1 MQRRL
6 LLLGG
11 LGTLS
16 GCATVNPAGALL
28 EPYMSGKGGGTGGMS
43 SMGAMGMGDIDS
55 MMAKQKLNMDMMSS
69 PDLPAWH
76 AQREKMALAI
86 GDRSFQR
93 PFARVFDSLTVAFAS
108 LGSRVQ
114 NMERVSGYIAGSIP
128 QLEPTRTA
136 AMQEAGMRQYAV
148 AKGYSPAIFDK
159 KNSGSLMDVDF
170 GGMMS
175 RGMAGFTCSLV
186 RQGPKDTKVKLRF
199 DNVYYPEL
207 VAEYYKLIWAAV
219 DKQMFLDLA
228 LD

>member
-6 LLLGG
+6 LLLAG
-11 LGTLS
+11 LGTLA
-16 GCATVNPAGALL
+16 GCGSTVNPADALF
-28 EPYMSGKGGGTGGMS
+28 GGGGGAGASPFGAGMD
-43 SMGAMGMGDIDS
+43 MGNINDMMG
-55 MMAKQKLNMDMMSS
+55 KQKLSMDMMSS

-93 PFARVFDSLTVAFAS
+93 PFARVFDSLTVALAT

-114 NMERVSGYIAGSIP
+114 NMERASGYITGSIP
-128 QLEPTRTA
+128 QLEPTRSK
-136 AMQEAGMRQYAV
+136 AMQDAGMRQYAV
-148 AKGYSPAIFDK
+148 AKGYSPTIFDK
-159 KNSGSLMDVDF
+159 KNSGGMIDIDF
-170 GGMMS
+170 GEMMA
-175 RGMAGFTCSLV
+175 RGMAGFTISLV
-186 RQGPKDTKVKLRF
+186 RQGARDTKVKLRF

-219 DKQMFLDLA
+219 DKQMFLDVA